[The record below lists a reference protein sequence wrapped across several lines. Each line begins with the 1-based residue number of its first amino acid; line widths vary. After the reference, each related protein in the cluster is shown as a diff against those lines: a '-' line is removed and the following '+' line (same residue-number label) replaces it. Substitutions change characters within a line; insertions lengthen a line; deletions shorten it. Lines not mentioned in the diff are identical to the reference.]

1 MLSPHA
7 NTADAPDIRA
17 IATESLQNLFIA
29 YVLMYAP
36 YRALVALAR
45 LPQPV
50 FSIPYNGNGWYS
62 PIDCVGTECFDGESN
77 AYLGRPVGLQAAT
90 AHTLGAGRLLVVV
103 ATDRRARTLVR
114 VICDRLRINQQL
126 SCNASIGFSH
136 PKTTLPDWVSY
147 RNASTNVESTCKSCS
162 CADLNVYCQV
172 LPCRDILAAARWLSR
187 ARTRPWFDGFLV
199 NANDQSA
206 LT

>member
-1 MLSPHA
+1 MSAGRRAVETVIAHA
-7 NTADAPDIRA
+7 LVRMEHALAACKHRRGARYQGDSHR
-17 IATESLQNLFIA
+17 SLQNLSIA
-29 YVLMYAP
+29 FVLMYAP

-126 SCNASIGFSH
+126 SCNASIGFSP
-136 PKTTLPDWVSY
+136 PKTTLPDWVRY
-147 RNASTNVESTCKSCS
+147 RNASTNAESTCKSLQLRGS
-162 CADLNVYCQV
+162 QSLRPRSR
-172 LPCRDILAAARWLSR
+172 LDILAAAGRL
-187 ARTRPWFDGFLV
+187 
-199 NANDQSA
+199 
-206 LT
+206 